1 MQNGLKHILILSS
14 WYPNKKN
21 PFLGNFVQRQA
32 VLLAKKFQV
41 TVLFIVADS
50 EIEDTEWS
58 IAERNNLK
66 EIVIYHPKGTNFFS
80 RRREQDKAFEAGLK
94 IIRDVDLIHA
104 HVLLPKGYLFVKA
117 KKTYNC
123 PLLVTEHASYYRP
136 EKRKKWTLKERFILN
151 HSKKHIDKL
160 IAVSDF
166 LKIDLAN
173 YFQEHT
179 IITLSNPINTNL
191 FVPQT
196 KAESK
201 LKNFLH
207 ISTLDKETKNPKG
220 IFDAIILL
228 RDKGYFDFTLT
239 VISDEPTDEWK
250 AFVIDQKIQDLIIF
264 AGPLQPEELVPY
276 YQKCDSFI
284 LFSCYETF
292 SIVLA
297 EAWACGI
304 PTISTPVGIGLNLS
318 PELGIQIKIND
329 TLSLAIAMEKI
340 INGQQFDSDAIR
352 KKALNYSDEYILD
365 QLSTVYKQFN
375 G

>member
-80 RRREQDKAFEAGLK
+80 RRHEQDKAFEAGLK
-94 IIRDVDLIHA
+94 IIHDVDLIHA

-151 HSKKHIDKL
+151 NSKKHIDKL

-201 LKNFLH
+201 HKNFLH

>member
-365 QLSTVYKQFN
+365 QLSTLYQQFN